1 MKGIRCSLIAAR
13 RETRAARLA
22 GMAAATN
29 AAAGEAAGDSNQRR
43 TDGVG
48 QYRAHDQAFEVID
61 PFINGLSPFPSARW
75 KSGS

>member
-1 MKGIRCSLIAAR
+1 
-13 RETRAARLA
+13 
-22 GMAAATN
+22 MAAATN

-61 PFINGLSPFPSARW
+61 PFINGLSPFRVHAGSPAREAA
-75 KSGS
+75 